1 MSLMLVGVLTVR
13 LALYQA
19 VSLKDKRRVVKSI
32 KDSVAS
38 RYNVSVAEI
47 DALDVR
53 QQAVLAFAMVGND
66 GHTIEGCL
74 ARIVDRLRRVGSASL
89 VDYEV
94 EFL

>member
-1 MSLMLVGVLTVR
+1 MLVGVLTVR

-32 KDSVAS
+32 KDSVS
-38 RYNVSVAEI
+38 GRYNVSVAEI

-66 GHTIEGCL
+66 GRSIEGCL